1 MDKNVWDIPIDNLTD
16 DEKRLVRL
24 FRCLDSR
31 GKDKILIEAAMRLL
45 RVTPIGNH
53 YFSQNAVEDKL
64 EELAD
69 PIAERLYGMMPY
81 DSTLT
86 DLYDYDYR
94 VAEIA
99 WEVDEEVVDVLL
111 GTSKYDEEAADQL
124 VDIYLKGAN
133 EYSIRLLTEYGA
145 TEDEMRADLKDE
157 ALKLINSWR
166 EKILN
171 TIEERRRSKQSDPDL

>member
-1 MDKNVWDIPIDNLTD
+1 MDNLTD

-53 YFSQNAVEDKL
+53 YFSQNSVQNRL

-81 DSTLT
+81 DSELT
-86 DLYDYDYR
+86 DLYDFDYR

-99 WEVDEEVVDVLL
+99 WEVEDEAADILL
-111 GTSKYDEEAADQL
+111 GSSKYDEEAANHL
-124 VDIYLKGAN
+124 VEVYLEGAN
-133 EYSIRLLTEYGA
+133 EFNIPLPTEFDA
-145 TEDEMRADLKDE
+145 TEEEMMADLKDE
-157 ALKLINSWR
+157 ALKFINSWR

-171 TIEERRRSKQSDPDL
+171 TIEEQRGSKQSDTDL

>member
-1 MDKNVWDIPIDNLTD
+1 MDNLTD

-31 GKDKILIEAAMRLL
+31 GRDKVLIETTLRLL

-53 YFSQNAVEDKL
+53 YFSQNPVQNKL

-81 DSTLT
+81 DSYLT
-86 DLYDYDYR
+86 DLHDYDYHF
-94 VAEIA
+94 AEIA
-99 WEVDEEVVDVLL
+99 WEVEDEAVDVLL
-111 GTSKYDEEAADQL
+111 GTSKYDEEAANHL
-124 VDIYLKGAN
+124 VEVYLEGAN
-133 EYSIRLLTEYGA
+133 EFSIPLPTEFGA
-145 TEDEMRADLKDE
+145 TEDEMMADLKGE
-157 ALKLINSWR
+157 ALKFINAWR

-171 TIEERRRSKQSDPDL
+171 TIEERRGLKQSDSDV

>member
-1 MDKNVWDIPIDNLTD
+1 MDNLTD

-31 GKDKILIEAAMRLL
+31 GKDKILIETALRIL

-53 YFSQNAVEDKL
+53 YFSQNPVQDRL

-81 DSTLT
+81 DSNLA
-86 DLYDYDYR
+86 DLYDFDYR

-99 WEVDEEVVDVLL
+99 WEVEDEVADILL
-111 GTSKYDEEAADQL
+111 GSSKYDEEAANHL
-124 VDIYLKGAN
+124 VEVYLEGAN
-133 EYSIRLLTEYGA
+133 EFNIPLPTEFGA
-145 TEDEMRADLKDE
+145 TEEEMMADLKDE
-157 ALKLINSWR
+157 ALKFINSWR

-171 TIEERRRSKQSDPDL
+171 TIEERRGSKQSDIDL

>member
-1 MDKNVWDIPIDNLTD
+1 MDNLTD
-16 DEKRLVRL
+16 DEKRLLRL

-31 GKDKILIEAAMRLL
+31 GKDKVLIETALRLL

-53 YFSQNAVEDKL
+53 YFSRNPVQDKL

-81 DSTLT
+81 DSYLT
-86 DLYDYDYR
+86 DLHDYDYQ

-99 WEVDEEVVDVLL
+99 WEVEDEAVDVLL
-111 GTSKYDEEAADQL
+111 GTSKYDKEVANHL
-124 VDIYLKGAN
+124 VEVYLEGAN
-133 EYSIRLLTEYGA
+133 EFSIPLPTEFGA
-145 TEDEMRADLKDE
+145 TEDEMMADLKDE
-157 ALKLINSWR
+157 ALEFINAWR

-171 TIEERRRSKQSDPDL
+171 TIEERRGSKQGDPDL

>member
-1 MDKNVWDIPIDNLTD
+1 MDNLTD
-16 DEKRLVRL
+16 DEKRLIRL

-31 GKDKILIEAAMRLL
+31 GRDKILIETAMRLL

-53 YFSQNAVEDKL
+53 YFSQNPFQNKL
-64 EELAD
+64 EELSD
-69 PIAERLYGMMPY
+69 PISERLYGMMPY

-99 WEVDEEVVDVLL
+99 WEVEDEVADVLL
-111 GTSKYDEEAADQL
+111 GTSKYDEEVADHL
-124 VDIYLKGAN
+124 VEIYLEGAN
-133 EYSIRLLTEYGA
+133 EFDIPLPTEYGA
-145 TEDEMRADLKDE
+145 AEDEMRADLKDE

-171 TIEERRRSKQSDPDL
+171 TIEEQRGSKQSNRDL

>member
-1 MDKNVWDIPIDNLTD
+1 MDNLTD

-31 GKDKILIEAAMRLL
+31 GRDKILIETTLRIL

-53 YFSQNAVEDKL
+53 YFSQNSAQDKL

-69 PIAERLYGMMPY
+69 PIEERLYDMMPY
-81 DSTLT
+81 DSYLT
-86 DLYDYDYR
+86 DLHNYDYHF
-94 VAEIA
+94 AEIA
-99 WEVDEEVVDVLL
+99 WEVEDEAVDILL
-111 GTSKYDEEAADQL
+111 GTSKYDEEAANHL
-124 VDIYLKGAN
+124 VEVYLEGAN
-133 EYSIRLLTEYGA
+133 EFDIPLSTEFGA
-145 TEDEMRADLKDE
+145 TEDEMMADLKDE

-171 TIEERRRSKQSDPDL
+171 TIEERRRSKRSDPDL